1 MSMGWRVSSAWL
13 MMTALLCTP
22 AFAENVK
29 VVVADASYV
38 MGDADTLAGA
48 EENALLRAKRKAVE
62 EAGVY
67 IEALSQ
73 DIETHAAGKTSRLN
87 SLGVRTL
94 TAAVTEVETL
104 EKRRSLD
111 DERLVFY
118 VKIRATVHLDTLA
131 QAIARLQSDERLAEH
146 HRQLQSENKQLKT
159 ELDQLRK
166 HFQESG
172 TRETEQ
178 ASALK
183 SRRAAGDLV
192 RSAMQ
197 VTSLP
202 EKIDLASQAI
212 AVDGRNVDAY
222 IVRGQTYL
230 RVASLASSKKSKRDE
245 LNGYVDQAI
254 SDFDRALTLDRSS
267 TWALLGR
274 GDAHTWQRKMPEA
287 AQDYERV
294 LELDPL
300 FDIAR
305 ERLITLSTT
314 IAKKQ
319 TAARQWRQAL
329 ATLDKLLNAKI
340 PQSWAAQ
347 QKEAYLLRSHIYTKL
362 GDLESAVEDLT
373 TVVRVDP
380 SNAQA
385 LLRRAQLYQRLMQ
398 GRLAKD
404 DFERAC
410 DQGMEEACAAV
421 R

>member
-1 MSMGWRVSSAWL
+1 MVA
-13 MMTALLCTP
+13 ALSGIP
-22 AFAENVK
+22 AFAEDVK
-29 VVVADASYV
+29 VVVAEASYV

-104 EKRRSLD
+104 EKRRALD
-111 DERLVFY
+111 GERLVFY

-146 HRQLQSENKQLKT
+146 HRQLQSENRQLKT
-159 ELDQLRK
+159 ELSQLRR
-166 HFQESG
+166 QMEDSD
-172 TRETEQ
+172 TRETER
-178 ASALK
+178 AAALK
-183 SRRAAGDLV
+183 SRRAASELV

-212 AVDGRNVDAY
+212 AVDARNVDAY

-230 RVASLASSKKSKRDE
+230 RVASLASSNKSKRNE
-245 LNGYVDQAI
+245 LNGYAEQAI
-254 SDFDRALTLDRSS
+254 SDFDRALALDPSR

-274 GDAHTWQRKMPEA
+274 GDAHTWQRHMEEA

-305 ERLITLSTT
+305 ERLITLQTT

-319 TAARQWRQAL
+319 AAARQWRQAL
-329 ATLDKLLNAKI
+329 ATLDKVLDSET
-340 PQSWAAQ
+340 PPSWVAH
-347 QKEAYLLRSHIYTKL
+347 QKDAYLLRSHVHTKL
-362 GDLESAVEDLT
+362 GELEPAVEDLT
-373 TVVRVDP
+373 TVLRVDP
-380 SNAQA
+380 SNGQTL
-385 LLRRAQLYQRLMQ
+385 LLRGQLYLRLRQ

-404 DFERAC
+404 DLERAC
-410 DQGMEEACAAV
+410 DLGVEEACASG

>member
-1 MSMGWRVSSAWL
+1 
-13 MMTALLCTP
+13 MMAALSGVP

-29 VVVADASYV
+29 MVEADASYV

-67 IEALSQ
+67 IEALSH
-73 DIETHAAGKTSRLN
+73 DIETHTAGKTSRLN

-104 EKRRSLD
+104 EKRRALD
-111 DERLVFY
+111 GERLVFY

-146 HRQLQSENKQLKT
+146 HRQLQSENKQLKS
-159 ELDQLRK
+159 ELNQLRK
-166 HFQESG
+166 QLQDSG
-172 TRETEQ
+172 TRETER
-178 ASALK
+178 AAALK
-183 SRRAAGDLV
+183 SRRAASELV

-212 AVDGRNVDAY
+212 AVDARHVDAY

-230 RVASLASSKKSKRDE
+230 RVASLASSNKSKRNE

-254 SDFDRALTLDRSS
+254 SDFDQALTLDPSS

-274 GDAHTWQRKMPEA
+274 GDAHTWQRDMQEA

-305 ERLITLSTT
+305 ERLITLHTT

-319 TAARQWRQAL
+319 AAARQWQQAL
-329 ATLDKLLNAKI
+329 ATLDKVLQPEI
-340 PQSWAAQ
+340 PRSWVAH
-347 QKEAYLLRSHIYTKL
+347 QKEAYLLRSHVYTKL
-362 GDLESAVEDLT
+362 GELEPAIEDLT
-373 TVVRVDP
+373 TVLRVDP
-380 SNAQA
+380 SNGQA
-385 LLRRAQLYQRLMQ
+385 LLLRGRLYLRLMQ
-398 GRLAKD
+398 GRLAKN
-404 DFERAC
+404 DFEQAC
-410 DQGMEEACAAV
+410 DLGVEEACGAG